1 MTDNPTSPP
10 SNAEKSPT
18 AATAP
23 QASPTTTAPSTPNTL
38 SAATASRHV
47 TGGTETAYSRGELS
61 WVLFEWARN
70 PYVILVTIYI
80 FAPYF
85 TNVVVGDPVEGQSIW
100 GYTNGIAGF
109 FIAVFA
115 PLFGAIADKG
125 GSRKPWIA
133 TFVAIM
139 APCMFLLWWAL
150 PGADGGLSIW
160 TIAALIVV
168 IGIAFEYSSVFH
180 NSMLPHITTPAK
192 LGGLSGL
199 GLAAGN
205 ASSLLILVFMLFCF
219 ALPGQMDWS
228 FLPEAP
234 LFGLDQESYQH
245 SRISGPI
252 VALWLVVFSIP
263 LFLYTPDAKPSPQPL
278 PTLVVQG
285 LETLYGTLRKLPQ
298 FRNIATYLLARMF
311 YNDGK
316 TAILIFGG
324 VYAVGVFGWD
334 EVRMLIY
341 GIFLSVF
348 AVVGGFFGGWLDNTV
363 GSKRAIMIS
372 IGITTLGV
380 IATVSTTPTQILFV
394 IPYDPETAPPVWS
407 FPYFNTWPEIVFM
420 SLMTMVAVAITAAY
434 ANSRT
439 MMARLAPPT
448 MTTEFFG
455 LYALSGTATAFLAPM
470 TVGFFTDLFQ
480 SQRAGYASILLL
492 LGAGL
497 ALMLF
502 VKEEQARSLP

>member
-1 MTDNPTSPP
+1 MTQSP
-10 SNAEKSPT
+10 KSPSQEG
-18 AATAP
+18 ATTSSDP
-23 QASPTTTAPSTPNTL
+23 NPPPKPASA
-38 SAATASRHV
+38 SAATTQS
-47 TGGTETAYSRGELS
+47 TTLSKSSNAYSKGELS
-61 WVLFEWARN
+61 WALFEWARN
-70 PYVILVTIYI
+70 PYVILITIYI

-85 TNVVVGDPVEGQSIW
+85 TNTVVGDPVKGQSIW

-133 TFVAIM
+133 VFVGVM
-139 APCMFLLWWAL
+139 APCLFLLWWSL
-150 PGADGGLSIW
+150 PGADGGLPIW
-160 TIAALIVV
+160 VIAALI
-168 IGIAFEYSSVFH
+168 ISISIAFEYSSVFH

-205 ASSLLILVFMLFCF
+205 AGSLIILVFMLFCL
-219 ALPGQMDWS
+219 ALPGQVDWS

-234 LFGLDQESYQH
+234 LFGIDQASFQH
-245 SRISGPI
+245 SRISGPL
-252 VALWLVVFSIP
+252 AACWLLVFAIP
-263 LFLYTPDAKPSPQPL
+263 LFLYTPDAKKSTQS
-278 PTLVVQG
+278 TREIVIQG

-298 FRNIATYLLARMF
+298 FRNVATYLLARMF

-341 GIFLSVF
+341 GIVLSTF
-348 AVVGGFFGGWLDNTV
+348 AVLGGIVGGWLDNTV
-363 GSKRAIMIS
+363 GSKRAILIS
-372 IGITTLGV
+372 IGTTTIGV
-380 IATVSTTPTQILFV
+380 ILTVSTTPTQILFF
-394 IPYDPETAPPVWS
+394 IPYDPLTAPPVWS
-407 FPYFNTWPEIVFM
+407 FPYFNTWPEIIFM
-420 SLMTMVAVAITAAY
+420 GMMTSLAVAITAAY

-439 MMARLAPPT
+439 MMARLAPPS

-455 LYALSGTATAFLAPM
+455 LYALSGTATAFLAPT
-470 TVGFFTDLFQ
+470 TVGFFTDLFDN
-480 SQRAGYASILLL
+480 QRAGYASILILL
-492 LGAGL
+492 AIGLG
-497 ALMLF
+497 LMLF
-502 VKEEQARSLP
+502 VKEEQAKDLH

>member
-1 MTDNPTSPP
+1 MTENPTPPP
-10 SNAEKSPT
+10 SNGVQPPT
-18 AATAP
+18 GTQPP
-23 QASPTTTAPSTPNTL
+23 QPIPGTPASNVTG
-38 SAATASRHV
+38 ATASTTHLSGS
-47 TGGTETAYSRGELS
+47 TDTAFSRGELS
-61 WVLFEWARN
+61 WALFEWART
-70 PYVILVTIYI
+70 PYVILITIYI
-80 FAPYF
+80 FSPYF

-133 TFVAIM
+133 AFVGIM

-160 TIAALIVV
+160 SIAVLIVV

-180 NSMLPHITTPAK
+180 NAMLPHITTPAK

-205 ASSLLILVFMLFCF
+205 AGSLLILIFMLFFF

-228 FLPEAP
+228 FLPDAP
-234 LFGLDQESYQH
+234 LFGLDQESFQH

-252 VALWLVVFSIP
+252 VAIWLLLFSIP
-263 LFLYTPDAKPSPQPL
+263 LFLYTPDTKPTPHPL
-278 PTLVVQG
+278 GSLVLQG

-298 FRNIATYLLARMF
+298 YRNVATYLLARMF

-363 GSKRAIMIS
+363 GSKRAIMVS

-394 IPYDPETAPPVWS
+394 FPYDPATAPQVWS
-407 FPYFNTWPEIVFM
+407 FPYFNTWPEIIFM
-420 SLMTMVAVAITAAY
+420 GLMTVVAVAITAAY

-470 TVGFFTDLFQ
+470 TVGFFTDLFA

-502 VKEEQARSLP
+502 VKEEQAKALH